1 MNGNGLGGGRVPG
14 TLRPVDPNDPN
25 SRIKN
30 ERVKAQVNPNSQQRI
45 TGFTKGGT
53 FTKVPA
59 KQVEGEFRQAAQQAP
74 EAIDRQRIPDDYQ
87 PFTRGYFRRLGNQK

>member
-1 MNGNGLGGGRVPG
+1 MGGGRVPG

-25 SRIKN
+25 SKIKN
-30 ERVKAQVNPNSQQRI
+30 ERIKAHVNPNSQQRI
-45 TGFTKGGT
+45 TGYTKGGN

-74 EAIDRQRIPDDYQ
+74 DAIERQRIPDDYADIA
-87 PFTRGYFRRLGNQK
+87 RGYFRKLGNQK